1 CLKVNGHLVHRLVA
15 LAFGPKEGKEYVNHI
30 DNDSTNNKASNLE
43 WCTPK
48 ENVQHA
54 VCLMLR
60 NGWMRQRA
68 VKQILEDGFAREFP
82 SLAEARRI
90 TGIDES
96 SIRKVCRGL
105 QTHARG
111 CRWEYVS
118 TISHNVHE
126 DSINHPDVNFF
137 RDRSFLLTT
146 QL

>member
-1 CLKVNGHLVHRLVA
+1 GEEDEEAPYIKKFIL
-15 LAFGPKEGKEYVNHI
+15 F
-30 DNDSTNNKASNLE
+30 ASE

-54 VCLMLR
+54 VRLMLR

-96 SIRKVCRGL
+96 SIRK
-105 QTHARG
+105 
-111 CRWEYVS
+111 
-118 TISHNVHE
+118 
-126 DSINHPDVNFF
+126 
-137 RDRSFLLTT
+137 
-146 QL
+146 